1 MAVSSRETVRQ
12 SLVVDPSRK
21 RNKLPTRDQQQDRQN
36 AWPSCAGQVGLP
48 RRRGDRIATFA
59 AIAHSDVRRPS
70 VARSGHGGGLGPS
83 ERDSRNFGAALGPSP
98 APTLSVILFDRGDCQ
113 MSTWTEDDKQIAA

>member
-1 MAVSSRETVRQ
+1 
-12 SLVVDPSRK
+12 
-21 RNKLPTRDQQQDRQN
+21 
-36 AWPSCAGQVGLP
+36 
-48 RRRGDRIATFA
+48 
-59 AIAHSDVRRPS
+59 AHSDVRRPS

-113 MSTWTEDDKQIAA
+113 MSTWTEDDKQIAARALKTLEQARVASRGAAIIALRLCGAKWRVSALTTRDLLKEGQNIEKLAGRRKAS